1 MMKDATWK
9 RIGAAGGILYVLLQ
23 LIGQVLSQSRQSEP
37 SFTASAEEILSFF
50 QSQDPGLESM
60 AAYLTTVA
68 YVAFI
73 WFVGSLWGKLR
84 AADGQPEILAWVAAG
99 SGLISLIVLNA
110 NIGPVVHLRIEEGID
125 PQLARYMWDVGS
137 YSFATLWVLVANM
150 LLASGLA
157 GLRHRALPR
166 WLAWYSL
173 LVGVALLF
181 ARLFWTSWAAVLPF
195 IFYWIWVIAVC
206 IVLIGDKR
214 DVAMPAS

>member
-1 MMKDATWK
+1 
-9 RIGAAGGILYVLLQ
+9 
-23 LIGQVLSQSRQSEP
+23 
-37 SFTASAEEILSFF
+37 
-50 QSQDPGLESM
+50 
-60 AAYLTTVA
+60 
-68 YVAFI
+68 
-73 WFVGSLWGKLR
+73 
-84 AADGQPEILAWVAAG
+84 
-99 SGLISLIVLNA
+99 LIVLNA

-214 DVAMPAS
+214 NVAMPAS